1 MIICLYMYQM
11 GIKRSKVVV
20 KWYSSPQYWRLK
32 FISLY
37 EADNLADHLAHRSL
51 EIFKIHDQIN
61 NVEVGLAKKIYVRPG
76 NDSAWSISSISV
88 WRNLQFLE
96 LSLLGRESPDIM
108 SREWAHEW

>member
-1 MIICLYMYQM
+1 M

-51 EIFKIHDQIN
+51 EIFKIMTK
-61 NVEVGLAKKIYVRPG
+61 VA
-76 NDSAWSISSISV
+76 
-88 WRNLQFLE
+88 
-96 LSLLGRESPDIM
+96 M
-108 SREWAHEW
+108 

>member
-1 MIICLYMYQM
+1 MYQM

-61 NVEVGLAKKIYVRPG
+61 NVEVGLAKKIHVRPD
-76 NDSAWSISSISV
+76 NDSAWSITSTGISV
-88 WRNLQFLE
+88 
-96 LSLLGRESPDIM
+96 
-108 SREWAHEW
+108 